1 MRWVRHDLPTG
12 APRWDQAVG
21 GYRMTLVSGVVTWE
35 GGAHT
40 GALPGTLVRN
50 PGAVASAAAVAT
62 EFAEVPAAFRHGG
75 GGGGAAG
82 EG

>member
-50 PGAVASAAAVAT
+50 PGAVASAVAT

>member
-1 MRWVRHDLPTG
+1 
-12 APRWDQAVG
+12 
-21 GYRMTLVSGVVTWE
+21 MTLVSGVVTWE

-40 GALPGTLVRN
+40 GALPGALVRN
-50 PGAVASAAAVAT
+50 PTAVAAAAAVAT
-62 EFAEVPAAFRHGG
+62 VFAEVPAAFRHGG